1 MTQNIK
7 HGKLEGKV
15 VVITGAGGGLGAECS
30 RVLAEHGAAIAVV
43 DIDFDGARSVAAG
56 IAAGGGRALALRT
69 DVSDAGQVLEMAA
82 AVVRHFGRIDVLYNN
97 AAILS
102 PAQRAGDRDVVNLD
116 IEAWDRAIA
125 VNLRGAML
133 CAKYVIPHIL
143 KVGGGSVMFATSGF
157 GAQGD
162 LTLSAYAASKAAVAM
177 LSKSIAAQYGKQGL
191 RSNAIQIGLVENPG
205 HPLPPE
211 IRAILLD
218 NHLTPDL
225 GKPRQLADIVAFLAS
240 DESSFITG
248 HTLAADGGFSSHTP
262 SMAAM
267 QAYFASVGS
276 NAL

>member
-1 MTQNIK
+1 MNQR
-7 HGKLEGKV
+7 KLEGKV
-15 VVITGAGGGLGAECS
+15 VVITGAGGGLGAECA
-30 RVLAEHGAAIAVV
+30 RVLAGHGAAIGVV
-43 DIDFDGARSVAAG
+43 DIDIAGARAVAAS
-56 IAAGGGRALALRT
+56 IVEQGGRALALQT
-69 DVSDAGQVLEMAA
+69 DVSDAAQVQAMAA
-82 AVVRHFGRIDVLYNN
+82 AVAEHFGRIDVLYNN

-102 PAQRAGDRDVVNLD
+102 PAQRAGDRDVVNMDLD
-116 IEAWDRAIA
+116 AWDRAIA

-133 CAKYVIPHIL
+133 CAKYLIPHIL
-143 KVGGGSVMFATSGF
+143 KAGGGSVMFATSGF

-267 QAYFASVGS
+267 SAYFAKVGS
-276 NAL
+276 NTI